1 MAQQKGVRRFNK
13 AYYNLN
19 ELFRRI
25 NDVDCNYPE
34 HTCALWFVDE
44 LNNLLEDDLLKSM
57 LTVEQMD
64 NITKMGS
71 NLLRTNLLENKVK
84 KVLKQL
90 LCEVESIKVTL
101 TSDNGLVK

>member
-1 MAQQKGVRRFNK
+1 MAQQKGVKKFNTI
-13 AYYNLN
+13 YNNLN

-44 LNNLLEDDLLKSM
+44 LNNLLADDLLKSM

-64 NITKMGS
+64 NIKKMGS
-71 NLLRTNLLENKVK
+71 NLLRTNLLENKIK
-84 KVLKQL
+84 KILKQL
-90 LCEVESIKVTL
+90 LRDIQVTKAKL
-101 TSDNGLVK
+101 INDNELVK